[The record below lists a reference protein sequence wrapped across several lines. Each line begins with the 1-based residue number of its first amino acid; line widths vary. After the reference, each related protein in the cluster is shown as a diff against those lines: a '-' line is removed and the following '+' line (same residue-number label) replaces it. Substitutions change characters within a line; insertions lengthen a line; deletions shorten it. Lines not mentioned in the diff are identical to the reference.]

1 MSDDCT
7 FVRGSE
13 YERTSSVLIK
23 THLEG
28 SVVDALRGRSQAAIL
43 SLVKL
48 SDGRL
53 GGATPSDV
61 HPCGCSGT
69 ISLDGVRIMH
79 PDREG
84 PGVVADKIG
93 AVVRD
98 AQVVNYLPRTG
109 VVYLAEGDTVTQQ
122 REQPIPGFEAPRRRP
137 AFPFDIE
144 GVFRGGAD
152 QFAMGETGCSGVV
165 RISSPLGK

>member
-1 MSDDCT
+1 
-7 FVRGSE
+7 
-13 YERTSSVLIK
+13 
-23 THLEG
+23 
-28 SVVDALRGRSQAAIL
+28 
-43 SLVKL
+43 
-48 SDGRL
+48 
-53 GGATPSDV
+53 
-61 HPCGCSGT
+61 
-69 ISLDGVRIMH
+69 MH

-165 RISSPLGK
+165 RISSPWGKWRCRIRPVRRKGTA

>member
-1 MSDDCT
+1 M
-7 FVRGSE
+7 R
-13 YERTSSVLIK
+13 
-23 THLEG
+23 
-28 SVVDALRGRSQAAIL
+28 
-43 SLVKL
+43 
-48 SDGRL
+48 
-53 GGATPSDV
+53 
-61 HPCGCSGT
+61 
-69 ISLDGVRIMH
+69 

-84 PGVVADKIG
+84 PGVVADEVG

-98 AQVVNYLPRTG
+98 AEVVNYLPLTG

-122 REQPIPGFEAPRRRP
+122 REEAISGFEAPRRRP

-165 RISSPLGK
+165 RIRSPWGKWRWRIRPVRRKAASTGFQATAPCGSASARAATLSPTRISSTAT